1 MSESQISKKYFSIG
15 TPTLLVVYHDGKH
28 NCQEKPNTSQHDDYI
43 EQCLRETGCT
53 MGPKQLAQ
61 MKMTYELQKQKS
73 TGTHDMAAIIEI
85 ASTMTDKKKIS
96 NIKKKITST
105 LRNEVQSLSAVAEL
119 KSTTDTQDQYYI
131 YKINDITL
139 NGNMSYVFKSSRV
152 MANIAI
158 KMDVNGN
165 GEDPL
170 KHEMVY
176 FDGMHSRVNQ
186 WKTLTAWVYHPP
198 SRKLLRIA
206 TMECKGEN
214 AETVKKFWTTLN
226 EILREVKQDQ
236 NYLFNPKGFLTDEAG
251 ANING
256 ILGAFG
262 MKYMNKIN
270 TCQFHFK
277 QCVKT
282 LLSKIPGDFEEIKN
296 EVQSLSYALTTVSTL
311 NEYGQIKSRLLA
323 LGGVIPPI
331 TKLDKLVGCKKVSPV
346 SCIQGVQHFIS

>member
-1 MSESQISKKYFSIG
+1 MACI
-15 TPTLLVVYHDGKH
+15 
-28 NCQEKPNTSQHDDYI
+28 QELT
-43 EQCLRETGCT
+43 
-53 MGPKQLAQ
+53 
-61 MKMTYELQKQKS
+61 MKMTSELQKQKR

-139 NGNMSYVFKSSRV
+139 NAHMSYVFKSSRV

-198 SRKLLRIA
+198 SRKFLRIA

-214 AETVKKFWTTLN
+214 AEAVKKFWTTLN

-256 ILGAFG
+256 ISGAFG
-262 MKYMNKIN
+262 MEYMNKIN

-277 QCVKT
+277 QCVQT
-282 LLSKIPGDFEEIKN
+282 FFSKIPGDFEETKN

-323 LGGVIPPI
+323 LEGVIPPI
-331 TKLDKLVGCKKVSPV
+331 TYWINWWDARRYHLFPV
-346 SCIQGVQHFIS
+346 FRGFNISSVNMAEMGTQL